1 MAALGTPQGL
11 KVLAQA
17 LATASLAVLYTAPAG
32 TGVVIAKLVVASTTS
47 ASRTFAV
54 QINIAAA
61 GSATKQYVYKDVTI
75 AGNDTVE
82 ILQGLTLAATDTVSI
97 ISDVTSVLAFNLF
110 GQEFV

>member
-17 LATASLAVLYTAPAG
+17 TATAGLAVLYTVPAG
-32 TGVVIAKLVVASTTS
+32 TGVVIAKVVVANTDTS
-47 ASRTFAV
+47 ARTFAV

-61 GSATKQYVYKDVTI
+61 ASATKQYVYKDITV
-75 AGNDTVE
+75 AANDTLE

-97 ISDVTSVLAFNLF
+97 IASVTAVVAFNVF